1 VEEAELDKEISDLLS
16 HTANSSALSGEVPY
30 DSIMDPDSEEED
42 EVHDLLAEE

>member
-1 VEEAELDKEISDLLS
+1 LLS
-16 HTANSSALSGEVPY
+16 HTPSSSNLSNEVPY